1 MGFINN
7 HKDNFLPS
15 TNPWGDN
22 NVTVYDFP
30 TQGSL
35 DVSSMDF
42 NQLQETFDD
51 MRSNYESLPPC
62 RAKHQ
67 LKQKMMSISQELKKR
82 NSIEE
87 IARIDR
93 DDNFE
98 IPQRIIKEDVITPAP
113 PIEEVLD
120 NIVESTTPV
129 SSPPPV
135 LETSLP
141 IDSGIDSGNEL
152 LEEMLEE
159 VEEMERE
166 SLTSIPSQAS
176 LSGGKNKEFDNFL
189 IAALVI
195 ITIIAVTK

>member
-15 TNPWGDN
+15 SNPWGDD
-22 NVTVYDFP
+22 NVTMYDFP
-30 TQGSL
+30 TQVGI

-42 NQLQETFDD
+42 NQLKETFDD
-51 MRSNYESLPPC
+51 MRDNYESLPPC
-62 RAKHQ
+62 RAKQ
-67 LKQKMMSISQELKKR
+67 SLKQKMMSISQEIKKR

-98 IPQRIIKEDVITPAP
+98 IPKRIIKEDVIIP
-113 PIEEVLD
+113 PPPLEEVLENVAD
-120 NIVESTTPV
+120 FPTPV
-129 SSPPPV
+129 SPPPSPV
-135 LETSLP
+135 IQTLP
-141 IDSGIDSGNEL
+141 VDSGIDIGNEL
-152 LEEMLEE
+152 LEELLEE
-159 VEEMERE
+159 VEEMESD
-166 SLTSIPSQAS
+166 SLPSIPTQAG
-176 LSGGKNKEFDNFL
+176 LSGKNKEFDNFL